1 MLNLEKWQ
9 TFSHTHRT
17 FNFEERLDSHLVQEL
32 KNLTVPVANQFHEIV
47 FIEDK
52 QTIQAIYDLSSLPA
66 NDQFKFKNFESRKNS
81 QLLAP
86 LLIMAIPQ
94 DYNHTSMSLVGELY
108 SRLAHRAI
116 KQGCQT
122 GFCICYEKN
131 PAEVLLHQEK
141 YTAARRQLEQ
151 IPFLAIGHHDSSV
164 PFNFQRRDVNKLIG
178 SYEKLSADRYITVT

>member
-9 TFSHTHRT
+9 TFSHTHRS
-17 FNFEERLDSHLVQEL
+17 FNFEERLDQQLVQDL
-32 KNLTVPVANQFHEIV
+32 KNLTQSAADQFHEIV

-52 QTIQAIYDLSSLPA
+52 ITIEAIYDLSSLPQ

-86 LLIMAIPQ
+86 LLIMAIPKE
-94 DYNHTSMSLVGELY
+94 YNHASMSLIGELY

-131 PAEVLLHQEK
+131 PAEELLYREHYTQE
-141 YTAARRQLEQ
+141 RRQLEQ

-164 PFNFQRRDVNKLIG
+164 PYNFQRRDVNKLIG
-178 SYEKLSADRYITVT
+178 SYNKLSADRYITVT

>member
-1 MLNLEKWQ
+1 MFNLEKWE

-17 FNFEERLDSHLVQEL
+17 FNFEERLDPQLVQEL
-32 KNLTVPVANQFHEIV
+32 RNLVDPVADQFHEIV

-52 QTIQAIYDLSSLPA
+52 QTIEAIYDLSSLPT
-66 NDQFKFKNFESRKNS
+66 NDQFKFKNFQNRKNS

-86 LLIMAIPQ
+86 LIIVAIPRE
-94 DYNHTSMSLVGELY
+94 YNNATMSLTGELY
-108 SRLAHRAI
+108 SRLAHCAI

-131 PAEVLLHQEK
+131 PAEELLLREK
-141 YTAARRQLEQ
+141 YTSERRQLEQ

-164 PFNFQRRDVNKLIG
+164 PYNFQRRDVNKLIG
-178 SYEKLSADRYITVT
+178 SYKKLSIDSYITVT

>member
-9 TFSHTHRT
+9 TFSHTHRS
-17 FNFEERLDSHLVQEL
+17 FNFEERLSSQLVQEL
-32 KNLTVPVANQFHEIV
+32 KNLAATVSDYFHEIV

-52 QTIQAIYDLSSLPA
+52 QTIEAIYDLSSLPST
-66 NDQFKFKNFESRKNS
+66 DQFKFRNFESRKNS

-86 LLIMAIPQ
+86 LIIVAIPRE
-94 DYNHTSMSLVGELY
+94 YTHNSLAIIGELY
-108 SRLAHRAI
+108 SRLAHLAI

-131 PAEVLLHQEK
+131 PAEELLFREK
-141 YTAARRQLEQ
+141 YTLERRQLEQ
-151 IPFLAIGHHDSSV
+151 IPFLAIGHHDNTV
-164 PFNFQRRDVNKLIG
+164 PYNFQRRDVNKLIG